1 MCTPV
6 SLKMHK
12 MRSPNCSALCTVHYE
27 VLCIDALCTMMYYAL
42 CTMKQYTLCNVHYA
56 YVSVYKYAQE
66 NSKLLSRPR
75 ADANDDDD
83 DEEVGDENGEDD
95 YYGDVSVPKDARE
108 STRLL
113 SGPRQC
119 TTLVEL
125 NVRKCC
131 RNVSQMTH
139 LLHLFCNRCTK
150 HATITQKN
158 FVCNRLC
165 PLPLA
170 MPGI

>member
-1 MCTPV
+1 MYQFSFRKLFVKVNIVFNTLFRIFSYLGCIYTGVKKIAMEILTCQCLLRCTRD
-6 SLKMHK
+6 LEIAQH
-12 MRSPNCSALCTVHYE
+12 CT
-27 VLCIDALCTMMYYAL
+27 LRTM
-42 CTMKQYTLCNVHYA
+42 HYA
-56 YVSVYKYAQE
+56 PPS
-66 NSKLLSRPR
+66 L
-75 ADANDDDD
+75 
-83 DEEVGDENGEDD
+83 
-95 YYGDVSVPKDARE
+95 
-108 STRLL
+108 RLL